1 MNNGEVA
8 RVFQDISDLLEVK
21 GESVFKVRAYQKAVR
36 SIEHLPVE
44 LSQLMAEGKLR
55 EVPGIGEAIEKK
67 IAELLTTGH
76 LKYYEELRA
85 EFPEGVI
92 SLLQVPGVGP
102 RTAMRLS
109 TELGVKSIED
119 LEKAIVA
126 GRVAATP
133 TVAAATPTTITAVMI
148 TLSGSE

>member
-8 RVFQDISDLLEVK
+8 GVFQDISDLLELK
-21 GESVFKVRAYQKAVR
+21 GESLFKVRAYQKAVR

-67 IAELLTTGH
+67 ITELLTTGH

-85 EFPEGVI
+85 EFPAGII

-102 RTAMRLS
+102 KTAMRLS
-109 TELGVKSIED
+109 T
-119 LEKAIVA
+119 
-126 GRVAATP
+126 
-133 TVAAATPTTITAVMI
+133 
-148 TLSGSE
+148 

>member
-8 RVFQDISDLLEVK
+8 RVFQDIADLLELK
-21 GESVFKVRAYQKAVR
+21 GESIFKVRAYQKAVR

-44 LSQLMAEGKLR
+44 LSQLRAEGKLR
-55 EVPGIGEAIEKK
+55 DVPGIGEAIEKK
-67 IAELLTTGH
+67 IAELLDTGR

-102 RTAMRLS
+102 KTAMRLS
-109 TELGVKSIED
+109 SELGVKSIED
-119 LEKAIVA
+119 LEKAILD
-126 GRVAATP
+126 GRVAGLFR
-133 TVAAATPTTITAVMI
+133 M
-148 TLSGSE
+148 GDK